1 MTTLCNFTLSPIIP
15 NNLSFLVA
23 SKAFSHTIPQ
33 TNYLSL
39 QMMQRRGSSL
49 LASTISGVQGA
60 TSGVGAGFGAGGGR
74 SPHRPR
80 DPNEPQLVTEDREAG
95 IVGGERGR
103 NDHLTN

>member
-1 MTTLCNFTLSPIIP
+1 
-15 NNLSFLVA
+15 
-23 SKAFSHTIPQ
+23 
-33 TNYLSL
+33 
-39 QMMQRRGSSL
+39 MMQRRGSSL

-103 NDHLTN
+103 IVHDTNF